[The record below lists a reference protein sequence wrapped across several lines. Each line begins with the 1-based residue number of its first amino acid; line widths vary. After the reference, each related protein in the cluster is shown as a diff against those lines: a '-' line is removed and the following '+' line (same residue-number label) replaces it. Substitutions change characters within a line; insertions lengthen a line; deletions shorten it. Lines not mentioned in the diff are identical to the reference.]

1 MDGAREYANNLVKMV
16 SSGDPGI
23 PMEKLV
29 ISRSVRKFGEYK
41 ENMNLANVR
50 VAKKLMDRGETFIP
64 GMKVSWIVTN
74 SRRSPQEVEP
84 FIDGTKFDGVPDWNY
99 YASRV
104 RETLNRVL
112 ESLGDE
118 IMIPESGEDAN
129 RNGSAGKSNT
139 TGTTLDQFM

>member
-1 MDGAREYANNLVKMV
+1 
-16 SSGDPGI
+16 
-23 PMEKLV
+23 
-29 ISRSVRKFGEYK
+29 
-41 ENMNLANVR
+41 
-50 VAKKLMDRGETFIP
+50 
-64 GMKVSWIVTN
+64 MKVSWIVTN

-84 FIDGTKFDGVPDWNY
+84 FIDGAKFDGVPDWNY